1 MRRLAPRPVRIGVD
15 AAAPYQSWVEG
26 TGAAGFTVD
35 LLNEAAH
42 KRNINLQWVHRP
54 EGPGPAFDARNID
67 MWPLVS
73 SAFVNRKGAYAPPP
87 FFENQY
93 ALAWQT
99 GEDIAP
105 SRSREYWKGHVVAE
119 ANLPVTLEMVNRAVP
134 GLIPRPMPDRT
145 SALQAVCW
153 GQAEAAFMEV
163 RLLETNLLR
172 RPPGCGDKNF
182 HVQFFHD
189 IRAPM
194 SLGAL
199 PEFKPEADELRD
211 EIELMLEDGRYA
223 QIADRWFLFSTLEGH
238 AAEQIALQQ
247 KFRFYT
253 SIMMAVMAVM
263 ILMLVWM
270 YRNSRRA
277 EQVAEAASRAKS
289 EFLASVSHEVRTPM
303 NGVIGMAD
311 LLLAGPLQGEQRQ
324 FASSILESAQL
335 QLSILNDLLDSSK
348 IDSGMLKLDIRP
360 VGLAD
365 VAAEIVSLYRA
376 MAQEQGLRLTATTS
390 NLPNRVLADPLRL
403 SQILG
408 NLVSNAIKFT
418 PGGGRVGLEIRGGDA
433 AEASLETRTR
443 VFFSVS
449 DTGIGIPEESRARI
463 FDSFTQV
470 QTGATRRFG
479 GTGLGLSISQG
490 LVRRMGGSGIVLD
503 SEVGAGSRF
512 SFDLEFPI
520 VFEAPGEPSE
530 AEQLFPVAPVPA
542 EATHLMPP
550 LQTVEPI
557 LIVEDNRV
565 NQRVMRT
572 QIERLG
578 LAAELAHNGLV
589 ALEKAAVRKY
599 GAILMDC
606 HMPEMDGWE
615 ATRRIRSDCPV
626 AANRRIPII
635 AISAS
640 ATEADR
646 QAAAAA
652 GMDDFLVKP
661 YTLAELSAKLGQWLP
676 SPAVQEVTPES

>member
-1 MRRLAPRPVRIGVD
+1 MD

-26 TGAAGFTVD
+26 TGAVGFTVD
-35 LLNEAAH
+35 LLNEAAR
-42 KRNINLQWVHRP
+42 KRRINLQWIHRP
-54 EGPGPAFDARNID
+54 EGPGPAYDARSVD

-73 SAFVNRKGAYAPPP
+73 TAFISRRGAYAPPP

-93 ALAWQT
+93 ALAWLT
-99 GEDIAP
+99 SDNIAP

-119 ANLPVTLEMVNRAVP
+119 ANLPVTLEMANRAVP
-134 GLIPRPMPDRT
+134 GFIPRPTRDRT
-145 SALQAVCW
+145 AALQAVCR
-153 GQAEAAFMEV
+153 GEAEAAFMEV

-172 RPPGCGDKNF
+172 RPPDCGDKNF

-194 SLGAL
+194 SLAAL

-211 EIELMLEDGRYA
+211 EIERMLEDGRYA

-263 ILMLVWM
+263 IMMLVWM

-277 EQVAEAASRAKS
+277 EHVAEAASRAKS

-311 LLLAGPLQGEQRQ
+311 LLLAGPLQGEQRE
-324 FASSILESAQL
+324 FAASILESARL

-348 IDSGMLKLDIRP
+348 IESGMLKLDIRP
-360 VGLAD
+360 VSLAE

-376 MAQEQGLRLTATTS
+376 MAKEQGLLLTATTWH
-390 NLPNRVLADPLRL
+390 LPNRVLADPLRL

-418 PGGGRVGLEIRGGDA
+418 PAGGRVELEIRGGDET
-433 AEASLETRTR
+433 EASLETRTR
-443 VFFSVS
+443 VFFAVL
-449 DTGIGIPEESRARI
+449 DTGIGVPEESRARI

-490 LVRRMGGSGIVLD
+490 LVRQMGGSGIRLE
-503 SEVGAGSRF
+503 SELGAGSRF

-520 VFEAPGEPSE
+520 VFEAPREPGEPESLPIALVSYE
-530 AEQLFPVAPVPA
+530 AA
-542 EATHLMPP
+542 EFIRQVQA
-550 LQTVEPI
+550 VEPI

-578 LAAELAHNGLV
+578 LQTDLAHNGRV
-589 ALEKAAVRKY
+589 ALEKAAMRKY
-599 GAILMDC
+599 AAILMDC

-615 ATRRIRSDCPV
+615 ATRRIRTDCP
-626 AANRRIPII
+626 AATNRRIPII

-646 QAAAAA
+646 QAAKAA

-661 YTLAELSAKLGQWLP
+661 YTLAELSAKLYQWLP
-676 SPAVQEVTPES
+676 SSPVTVPAEANPDRAKELAPESGG